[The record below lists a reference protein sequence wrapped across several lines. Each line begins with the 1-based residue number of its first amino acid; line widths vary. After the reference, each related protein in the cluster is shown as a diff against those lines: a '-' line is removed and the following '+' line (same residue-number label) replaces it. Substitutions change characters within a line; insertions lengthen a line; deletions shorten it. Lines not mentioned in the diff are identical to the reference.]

1 HIYLLPLG
9 FSAFLLPL
17 HVKVATANFSS
28 PIRSASSLTIATAT
42 DVHRLAAILG
52 SATPIPLPQLN
63 QIHAHILRYFSGAA
77 FSSAF
82 LLPLFNAAI
91 RSLSKSPL
99 TSAPFA
105 ALRLYLLM
113 TRASLHPGRFTLP
126 FLLNCSAAIPSLP
139 LGSELHSRALRSGLL
154 AVLPVSNALVDMY
167 GKCGSLLLA
176 RAAFLDIPLK
186 DVVSFNALLGAHA
199 RLGADMP
206 SAQRL
211 FDAMP
216 HRNVISWNAMIVG
229 YANAGDLSSAR
240 GVFDLMPIQNTV
252 SWTVMVVGYCK
263 TGAVVAARQLF
274 DRMPE
279 KNLVSWTVM
288 ITGYSQCGMPQE
300 ALALFRQLERQRI
313 EPDAAT
319 MVGVISASAQ
329 LGSVELANWVGSYV
343 DRKKIDRNERVLTA
357 LVDMHAK
364 CGNVEKALHAFEEIS
379 FPDAYSYT
387 ALINGLAA
395 HGHEIK
401 ALDIFD
407 RMQMEAIKPDPI
419 TFVGVLSA
427 CSHAGLVD
435 KGLEYWESMFR
446 VYGMERRADHY
457 GCVVDMLGRAGRIK
471 QAYEMI
477 QSMPMGPHPGAL
489 GALLAACRTYANIEI
504 AESVAKELF
513 KLEPNNTGNYIL
525 LSSIYAERGQWE
537 DAARVRAMIRGRKF
551 NKLPGLSW
559 IDEQQRGRKFRNKV
573 LMHIK

>member
-1 HIYLLPLG
+1 
-9 FSAFLLPL
+9 
-17 HVKVATANFSS
+17 
-28 PIRSASSLTIATAT
+28 
-42 DVHRLAAILG
+42 
-52 SATPIPLPQLN
+52 
-63 QIHAHILRYFSGAA
+63 
-77 FSSAF
+77 
-82 LLPLFNAAI
+82 
-91 RSLSKSPL
+91 
-99 TSAPFA
+99 
-105 ALRLYLLM
+105 
-113 TRASLHPGRFTLP
+113 
-126 FLLNCSAAIPSLP
+126 
-139 LGSELHSRALRSGLL
+139 
-154 AVLPVSNALVDMY
+154 
-167 GKCGSLLLA
+167 
-176 RAAFLDIPLK
+176 
-186 DVVSFNALLGAHA
+186 
-199 RLGADMP
+199 
-206 SAQRL
+206 
-211 FDAMP
+211 MP
-216 HRNVISWNAMIVG
+216 HRNVISWNALIVG

-240 GVFDLMPIQNTV
+240 AVFDRMPVQNTV

-263 TGAVVAARQLF
+263 TGAVVAARELF

-279 KNLVSWTVM
+279 KNLVSSTAM
-288 ITGYSQCGMPQE
+288 ITGYSQCGMPKE
-300 ALALFRQLERQRI
+300 AFALFRRLERQRI

-319 MVGVISASAQ
+319 MVGVISALAQ

-364 CGNVEKALHAFEEIS
+364 CGNVEKALHAFEEIH

-387 ALINGLAA
+387 ALINGLAS
-395 HGHEIK
+395 HGHELK

-407 RMQMEAIKPDPI
+407 RMQKEAIKPDPI

-435 KGLEYWESMFR
+435 KGLEYWESMFH
-446 VYGMERRADHY
+446 VYGMDRRADHY
-457 GCVVDMLGRAGRIK
+457 ACVVDMLGRAGRLK

-559 IDEQQRGRKFRNKV
+559 IDEQQRGRRFQNKV